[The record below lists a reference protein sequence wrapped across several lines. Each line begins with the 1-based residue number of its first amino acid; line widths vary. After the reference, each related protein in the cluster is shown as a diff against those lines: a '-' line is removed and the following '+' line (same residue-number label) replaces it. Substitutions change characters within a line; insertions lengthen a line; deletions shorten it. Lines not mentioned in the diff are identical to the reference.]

1 MGKGSVILEN
11 DVISNEARRK
21 LPKKRK
27 ISLQRKLVLL
37 AVVPVLVS
45 VLVLL
50 VCTDVSLKGGMKT
63 QALDGLELM
72 AKSVKGSYENLGEKF
87 TLDSSGNLCQGSIN
101 YAKNMDTIDKFA
113 EDTNAVVTVCYGKTR
128 KLTTILDEGGKR
140 IIDTDISDKV
150 WEKIQKGEI
159 YRTTDIVINGD
170 DYYACYVPLK
180 NPDGSII
187 GSVFAGKPAKD
198 VASYI
203 SIRMIN
209 ILILDIIIVVAV
221 SIIAY
226 ILVIRIARALSKS
239 CEAVEK
245 VAEGDLTIN
254 IDETILK
261 RNDEIGDMGRSLDS
275 LIFQLRKIVGELQQ
289 SADELNESG
298 NSLSSMAGQSNS
310 NADEISR
317 AVEEIS
323 KGAVSQSSELETAT
337 GEITAMSSVIE
348 SIVGNVDD
356 LTNLS
361 KKMREAGDVSLKT
374 IGELS
379 ASNDRTTEAVGRIAR
394 QIKLTNESVEKI
406 GEAAGLITSIASQT
420 KLLSLNASIESAR
433 AGEAGRGFAVVA
445 GEIQQL
451 AVQSDE
457 TATEIRNIIATLEKE
472 AQSAVEAMDETDG
485 LIKEQQVKLDDTKK
499 RFDEVNHGIEESQK
513 GTEVIHGNAV
523 TCDGSRS
530 QVMDIITNISA
541 ISQENAASTEETTA
555 SMEELNATINMLAQ
569 SAENL
574 RVLSEKLRA
583 DMEFFTV

>member
-1 MGKGSVILEN
+1 MEIN
-11 DVISNEARRK
+11 AIDNETRKK
-21 LPKKRK
+21 LPKIRK
-27 ISLQRKLVLL
+27 ISIQRKLVLL

-50 VCTDVSLKGGMKT
+50 VCTDVSLKGGMQT
-63 QALDGLELM
+63 QAIDGLELM
-72 AKSVKGSYENLGEKF
+72 AKSVKGSYENVGEKF

-101 YAKNMDTIDKFA
+101 YSKDMDSIDKFA

-180 NPDGSII
+180 NPDGTII
-187 GSVFAGKPAKD
+187 GSIFAGKPAKD
-198 VASYI
+198 VSSYI
-203 SIRMIN
+203 SKRMTS
-209 ILILDIIIVVAV
+209 ILILDIVILIAV

-226 ILVIRIARALSKS
+226 ILVIRIAKALSKS

-245 VAEGDLTIN
+245 VAEGDLTIS
-254 IDETILK
+254 IDETVLK
-261 RNDEIGDMGRSLDS
+261 RSDEIGDMGRSLDS
-275 LIFQLRKIVGELQQ
+275 LVLQLRKIVGELQQ

-348 SIVGNVDD
+348 SIVGNVGD

-394 QIKLTNESVEKI
+394 QIKLTNESVGKI

-445 GEIQQL
+445 GEIQKL

-485 LIKEQQVKLDDTKK
+485 LIKEQQIKLDDTKK

-513 GTEVIHGNAV
+513 GTVVIHGNAV